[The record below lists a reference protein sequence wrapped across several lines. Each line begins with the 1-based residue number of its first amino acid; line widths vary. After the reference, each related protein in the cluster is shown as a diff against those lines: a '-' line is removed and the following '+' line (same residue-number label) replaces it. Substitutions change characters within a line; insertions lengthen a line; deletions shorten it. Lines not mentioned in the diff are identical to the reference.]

1 MVRDVAS
8 RRLGTS
14 ENSPSR
20 IFLVQEYLQQI
31 KTPAVPICTAGVL
44 YWIAEGNPAPG
55 NPETAGGR
63 YFPGD
68 YMTRFSMRPL

>member
-31 KTPAVPICTAGVL
+31 KTPAVPVHTAGVCIGL
-44 YWIAEGNPAPG
+44 QKEIPPRGIRKRRAAVI
-55 NPETAGGR
+55 
-63 YFPGD
+63 FPVI
-68 YMTRFSMRPL
+68 T